1 MNLQEQISRMKSM
14 MGVISETNFFRRR
27 VAPSEISKYF
37 PTFAQETFDQF
48 DVKNYKDFKYNL
60 VIRIL
65 EYIMWRDFEI
75 GWEDLPEQD
84 EINYVNTVSK
94 MYNDEIEKLYNDTK
108 RFQAELKELNEKIN
122 FIFKSNSR
130 IFEIIGI
137 SEFGLLSLKDEIGN
151 KLECDIGELKWL
163 LD

>member
-37 PTFAQETFDQF
+37 PTFGQETFDQF

-84 EINYVNTVSK
+84 EINYVNTVTK
-94 MYNDEIEKLYNDTK
+94 MYNDEIEKLYNDIK
-108 RFQAELKELNEKIN
+108 
-122 FIFKSNSR
+122 
-130 IFEIIGI
+130 
-137 SEFGLLSLKDEIGN
+137 N
-151 KLECDIGELKWL
+151 KNR
-163 LD
+163 